1 MAAAIVTEEF
11 NLSELQKELAA
22 VEVVPCNDFGV
33 L

>member
-11 NLSELQKELAA
+11 NLRELQKELAA
-22 VEVVPCNDFGV
+22 VQVSHYEIA